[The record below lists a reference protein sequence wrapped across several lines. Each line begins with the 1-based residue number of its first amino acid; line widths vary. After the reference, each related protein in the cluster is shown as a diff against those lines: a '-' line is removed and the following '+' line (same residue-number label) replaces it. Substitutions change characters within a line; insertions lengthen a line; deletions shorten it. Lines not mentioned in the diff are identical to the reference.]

1 MIDFIIN
8 VFRFLVMLACSLY
21 AYVKITDSKLKPIHL
36 LYIPAFAVCSAGLHF
51 VWVYFRL
58 AVPVA
63 LLFICVLAFF
73 IGFRRRFY
81 STLSLSTMALGMTVF
96 FMAVS
101 TAIASLAMLLLDRFI
116 PENFK
121 DLFIVS
127 IFSVLMIL
135 LTLLIFKIKKI
146 KKRIVPITNDDV
158 YEKLLFISVL
168 SIFGMTLT
176 FTTDREATFL
186 EIGFIFIS
194 FCCLSIILGWR
205 KMTANSYRKN
215 ILDRNVEVLEYSA
228 REYNAERE
236 RLAEQNRELAK
247 IIHRDNKLLPAMELS
262 VRSLLERYPD
272 DKQAKELLQGLNKL
286 FAERANAVESFRS
299 EATILQTSGDVT
311 IDSVLGF
318 LNAKAAD
325 YKVEFTAEA
334 EEGAVEFFR
343 EQFKELTDFN
353 AILCDLGENALIAAK
368 HVENGKVKAV
378 LDYAGGI
385 ATLKLYDNGAL
396 FDEKVIAEM
405 GRTEITTHKN
415 DGGSGIG
422 LVTAFKILKKCSASI
437 CIDEVL
443 ADDACK
449 ADGYAKCIV
458 IRADGNGL
466 RVIKTG
472 RDSVKKI
479 AASRSDLTVE

>member
-1 MIDFIIN
+1 
-8 VFRFLVMLACSLY
+8 MLACSLY

-236 RLAEQNRELAK
+236 RLAEQNSELAK

-325 YKVEFTAEA
+325 YQVEFTAEA

-353 AILCDLGENALIAAK
+353 AILCDLGENALIAAR
-368 HVENGKVKAV
+368 HAENGKVKAV

-385 ATLKLYDNGAL
+385 ATLKLYDNGAP

-422 LVTAFKILKKCSASI
+422 LVTAFKILKKYSASI

>member
-1 MIDFIIN
+1 
-8 VFRFLVMLACSLY
+8 MLACSLY

-236 RLAEQNRELAK
+236 RLAEQNSELAK

-422 LVTAFKILKKCSASI
+422 LVTAFKILKKYSASI

-443 ADDACK
+443 AEDACK

>member
-1 MIDFIIN
+1 
-8 VFRFLVMLACSLY
+8 MLACSLY

-286 FAERANAVESFRS
+286 FTERANAVESFRS

-385 ATLKLYDNGAL
+385 ATLKLYDNGAP

-415 DGGSGIG
+415 DGGSGSGIG
-422 LVTAFKILKKCSASI
+422 LVTAFKILKKYSASI

-443 ADDACK
+443 AEDACK

>member
-1 MIDFIIN
+1 
-8 VFRFLVMLACSLY
+8 MLACSLY

-236 RLAEQNRELAK
+236 RLAEQNSELAK

-353 AILCDLGENALIAAK
+353 AILCDLGENALIAARHAK
-368 HVENGKVKAV
+368 NGKVKAV

-385 ATLKLYDNGAL
+385 ATLKLYDNGAP

-422 LVTAFKILKKCSASI
+422 LVTAFKILKKYSASI

>member
-1 MIDFIIN
+1 
-8 VFRFLVMLACSLY
+8 MLACSLY

-422 LVTAFKILKKCSASI
+422 LVTAFKILKKYSASI

-443 ADDACK
+443 AEDACK

-466 RVIKTG
+466 RVIKTS

>member
-1 MIDFIIN
+1 
-8 VFRFLVMLACSLY
+8 MLACSLY

-236 RLAEQNRELAK
+236 RLAEQNSELAK

-385 ATLKLYDNGAL
+385 ATLKIYDNGAL

-422 LVTAFKILKKCSASI
+422 LVTAFKILKKYSASI

>member
-1 MIDFIIN
+1 
-8 VFRFLVMLACSLY
+8 MLACSLY

-121 DLFIVS
+121 DLFIVC

-385 ATLKLYDNGAL
+385 ATLKLYDNGAP

-422 LVTAFKILKKCSASI
+422 LVTAFKILKKYSASI

-443 ADDACK
+443 AEDACK

-466 RVIKTG
+466 RVIKTE

>member
-1 MIDFIIN
+1 
-8 VFRFLVMLACSLY
+8 MLACSLY

-422 LVTAFKILKKCSASI
+422 LVTAFKILKKYSASI

-443 ADDACK
+443 AEDACK

>member
-1 MIDFIIN
+1 
-8 VFRFLVMLACSLY
+8 MLACSLY

-236 RLAEQNRELAK
+236 RLAEQNSELAK

-353 AILCDLGENALIAAK
+353 AILCDLGENALIAAR
-368 HVENGKVKAV
+368 HAENGKVKAV

-385 ATLKLYDNGAL
+385 ATLKLYDNGAP

-422 LVTAFKILKKCSASI
+422 LVTAFKILKKYSASI

>member
-236 RLAEQNRELAK
+236 RLAEQNSELAK

-368 HVENGKVKAV
+368 PVRQSRVYRRLSG
-378 LDYAGGI
+378 
-385 ATLKLYDNGAL
+385 YDNP
-396 FDEKVIAEM
+396 
-405 GRTEITTHKN
+405 
-415 DGGSGIG
+415 
-422 LVTAFKILKKCSASI
+422 
-437 CIDEVL
+437 
-443 ADDACK
+443 
-449 ADGYAKCIV
+449 
-458 IRADGNGL
+458 
-466 RVIKTG
+466 
-472 RDSVKKI
+472 
-479 AASRSDLTVE
+479 

>member
-1 MIDFIIN
+1 M
-8 VFRFLVMLACSLY
+8 
-21 AYVKITDSKLKPIHL
+21 
-36 LYIPAFAVCSAGLHF
+36 HF

-385 ATLKLYDNGAL
+385 ATLKLYDNGAP

-422 LVTAFKILKKCSASI
+422 LVTAFKILKKYSASI

-443 ADDACK
+443 AEDACK

>member
-1 MIDFIIN
+1 
-8 VFRFLVMLACSLY
+8 MLACSLY

-385 ATLKLYDNGAL
+385 ATLKLYDNGAP

-422 LVTAFKILKKCSASI
+422 LVTAFKILKKYSASI

-449 ADGYAKCIV
+449 ADGYAKCII
-458 IRADGNGL
+458 IRADGNGR
-466 RVIKTG
+466 RVIKTE

>member
-1 MIDFIIN
+1 MIDFIVNII
-8 VFRFLVMLACSLY
+8 RFLTILFCTLY
-21 AYVKITDSKLKPIHL
+21 AYVKITGSKLKPIHL

-58 AVPVA
+58 AVSVC
-63 LLFICVLAFF
+63 LLVICVLAFF

-81 STLSLSTMALGMTVF
+81 NTLTLSTIALGIIVF
-96 FMAVS
+96 FMSVS
-101 TAIASLAMLLLDRFI
+101 TIIASLAVVPFFELLTKNQQSLVTI
-116 PENFK
+116 A
-121 DLFIVS
+121 
-127 IFSVLMIL
+127 IFSFLMIL
-135 LTLLIFKIKKI
+135 STFLIFKIKKF
-146 KKRIVPITNDDV
+146 KKGIAPITNDDIF
-158 YEKLLFISVL
+158 EKLLFISAIC
-168 SIFGMTLT
+168 IFGMTLT
-176 FTTDREATFL
+176 YTSHGRDTFVDL
-186 EIGFIFIS
+186 AFIFIL
-194 FCCLSIILGWR
+194 FCYLSIILGWR

-422 LVTAFKILKKCSASI
+422 LVTAFKILKKYSASI

>member
-286 FAERANAVESFRS
+286 FTERANAVESFRS

-422 LVTAFKILKKCSASI
+422 LVTAFKILKKYSASI

-443 ADDACK
+443 AEDACK

>member
-1 MIDFIIN
+1 M
-8 VFRFLVMLACSLY
+8 
-21 AYVKITDSKLKPIHL
+21 
-36 LYIPAFAVCSAGLHF
+36 
-51 VWVYFRL
+51 
-58 AVPVA
+58 
-63 LLFICVLAFF
+63 
-73 IGFRRRFY
+73 
-81 STLSLSTMALGMTVF
+81 
-96 FMAVS
+96 
-101 TAIASLAMLLLDRFI
+101 
-116 PENFK
+116 
-121 DLFIVS
+121 
-127 IFSVLMIL
+127 
-135 LTLLIFKIKKI
+135 
-146 KKRIVPITNDDV
+146 
-158 YEKLLFISVL
+158 
-168 SIFGMTLT
+168 
-176 FTTDREATFL
+176 
-186 EIGFIFIS
+186 
-194 FCCLSIILGWR
+194 
-205 KMTANSYRKN
+205 
-215 ILDRNVEVLEYSA
+215 EYSA

-236 RLAEQNRELAK
+236 RLAEQNSELAK

-353 AILCDLGENALIAAK
+353 AILCDLGENALIAAR
-368 HVENGKVKAV
+368 HAENGKVKAV

-385 ATLKLYDNGAL
+385 ATLKLYDNGAP

-422 LVTAFKILKKCSASI
+422 LVTAFKILKKYSASI

-443 ADDACK
+443 AEDACK

>member
-1 MIDFIIN
+1 
-8 VFRFLVMLACSLY
+8 MLACSLY

-81 STLSLSTMALGMTVF
+81 STLSLSPMALGMTVF

-422 LVTAFKILKKCSASI
+422 LVTAFKILKKYSASI

>member
-422 LVTAFKILKKCSASI
+422 LVTAFKILKKYSASI

-466 RVIKTG
+466 RVIKTS

>member
-1 MIDFIIN
+1 
-8 VFRFLVMLACSLY
+8 MLACSLY

-194 FCCLSIILGWR
+194 FCFLSIILGWR

-422 LVTAFKILKKCSASI
+422 LVTAFKILKKYSASI

-466 RVIKTG
+466 RVIKTS

>member
-81 STLSLSTMALGMTVF
+81 STLSLSTMVLGMTVF

-215 ILDRNVEVLEYSA
+215 ILDRNVEVLE
-228 REYNAERE
+228 
-236 RLAEQNRELAK
+236 
-247 IIHRDNKLLPAMELS
+247 
-262 VRSLLERYPD
+262 
-272 DKQAKELLQGLNKL
+272 
-286 FAERANAVESFRS
+286 
-299 EATILQTSGDVT
+299 
-311 IDSVLGF
+311 
-318 LNAKAAD
+318 
-325 YKVEFTAEA
+325 
-334 EEGAVEFFR
+334 
-343 EQFKELTDFN
+343 
-353 AILCDLGENALIAAK
+353 
-368 HVENGKVKAV
+368 
-378 LDYAGGI
+378 
-385 ATLKLYDNGAL
+385 
-396 FDEKVIAEM
+396 
-405 GRTEITTHKN
+405 
-415 DGGSGIG
+415 
-422 LVTAFKILKKCSASI
+422 
-437 CIDEVL
+437 
-443 ADDACK
+443 
-449 ADGYAKCIV
+449 
-458 IRADGNGL
+458 
-466 RVIKTG
+466 
-472 RDSVKKI
+472 
-479 AASRSDLTVE
+479 

>member
-262 VRSLLERYPD
+262 VRSLLERYPN

-422 LVTAFKILKKCSASI
+422 LVTAFKILKKYSASI

-443 ADDACK
+443 AEDACK

>member
-1 MIDFIIN
+1 
-8 VFRFLVMLACSLY
+8 MLACSLY

-422 LVTAFKILKKCSASI
+422 LVTAFKILKKYSASI

-466 RVIKTG
+466 RVIKTS

>member
-1 MIDFIIN
+1 
-8 VFRFLVMLACSLY
+8 MLACLLY

-422 LVTAFKILKKCSASI
+422 LVTAFKILKKYSASI

-443 ADDACK
+443 AEDACK

>member
-422 LVTAFKILKKCSASI
+422 LVTAFKILKKYSASI

-443 ADDACK
+443 AEDACK

>member
-1 MIDFIIN
+1 
-8 VFRFLVMLACSLY
+8 MLACSLY

-286 FAERANAVESFRS
+286 FTERANAVESFRS

-385 ATLKLYDNGAL
+385 ATLKLYDNGAP

-422 LVTAFKILKKCSASI
+422 LVTAFKILKKYSASI

-443 ADDACK
+443 AEDACK

>member
-236 RLAEQNRELAK
+236 RLAEQNSELAK

-422 LVTAFKILKKCSASI
+422 LVTAFKILKKYSASI

>member
-422 LVTAFKILKKCSASI
+422 LVTAFKILKKYSASI

>member
-1 MIDFIIN
+1 
-8 VFRFLVMLACSLY
+8 MLACSLY

-422 LVTAFKILKKCSASI
+422 LVTAFKILKKYSASI

>member
-1 MIDFIIN
+1 
-8 VFRFLVMLACSLY
+8 MLACSLY

-36 LYIPAFAVCSAGLHF
+36 LYIPAFAICSAGLHF

-58 AVPVA
+58 AVPVV
-63 LLFICVLAFF
+63 LLFVCVLAFF

-96 FMAVS
+96 FMAVA

-135 LTLLIFKIKKI
+135 LTFLIFKIKKL

-176 FTTDREATFL
+176 FTTNGASAFL
-186 EIGFIFIS
+186 EIAFIFIL

-396 FDEKVIAEM
+396 FDEKVIAEL

-422 LVTAFKILKKCSASI
+422 LVTAFKILKKYSASI

-449 ADGYAKCIV
+449 ADDYAKCIV

-466 RVIKTG
+466 RVIKTE

>member
-1 MIDFIIN
+1 
-8 VFRFLVMLACSLY
+8 MLACSLY

-236 RLAEQNRELAK
+236 RLAEQNSELAK

-385 ATLKLYDNGAL
+385 ATLKLYDNGAP

-422 LVTAFKILKKCSASI
+422 LVTAFKILKKYSASI

>member
-1 MIDFIIN
+1 
-8 VFRFLVMLACSLY
+8 MLACSLY

-262 VRSLLERYPD
+262 VRSLLERYPN

-422 LVTAFKILKKCSASI
+422 LVTAFKILKKYSASI

-443 ADDACK
+443 AEDACK

>member
-1 MIDFIIN
+1 
-8 VFRFLVMLACSLY
+8 MLACSLY

-286 FAERANAVESFRS
+286 FTERANAVESFRS

-405 GRTEITTHKN
+405 GRT
-415 DGGSGIG
+415 
-422 LVTAFKILKKCSASI
+422 
-437 CIDEVL
+437 
-443 ADDACK
+443 
-449 ADGYAKCIV
+449 
-458 IRADGNGL
+458 
-466 RVIKTG
+466 
-472 RDSVKKI
+472 
-479 AASRSDLTVE
+479 

>member
-1 MIDFIIN
+1 
-8 VFRFLVMLACSLY
+8 MLACSLY

-236 RLAEQNRELAK
+236 RLAEQNSELAK

-385 ATLKLYDNGAL
+385 ATLKLYDNGAP

-422 LVTAFKILKKCSASI
+422 LVTAFKILKKYSASI

-443 ADDACK
+443 AEDACK

-466 RVIKTG
+466 RVIKTE

-479 AASRSDLTVE
+479 TASRSDLTVE

>member
-1 MIDFIIN
+1 MI
-8 VFRFLVMLACSLY
+8 
-21 AYVKITDSKLKPIHL
+21 
-36 LYIPAFAVCSAGLHF
+36 
-51 VWVYFRL
+51 
-58 AVPVA
+58 
-63 LLFICVLAFF
+63 
-73 IGFRRRFY
+73 
-81 STLSLSTMALGMTVF
+81 LSTF
-96 FMAVS
+96 
-101 TAIASLAMLLLDRFI
+101 
-116 PENFK
+116 
-121 DLFIVS
+121 
-127 IFSVLMIL
+127 
-135 LTLLIFKIKKI
+135 LIFKIKKF
-146 KKRIVPITNDDV
+146 KKGIAPITNDDIF
-158 YEKLLFISVL
+158 EKLLFISAIC
-168 SIFGMTLT
+168 IFGMTLT
-176 FTTDREATFL
+176 YTSHGRDTFVDL
-186 EIGFIFIS
+186 AFIFIL

-286 FAERANAVESFRS
+286 FTERANAVESFRS

-385 ATLKLYDNGAL
+385 ATLKLYDNGAP

-422 LVTAFKILKKCSASI
+422 LVTAFKILKKYSASI

-443 ADDACK
+443 AEDACK

>member
-1 MIDFIIN
+1 
-8 VFRFLVMLACSLY
+8 MLACSLY

-286 FAERANAVESFRS
+286 FTERANAVESFRS

-422 LVTAFKILKKCSASI
+422 LVTAFKILKKYSASI

-443 ADDACK
+443 AEDACK

>member
-1 MIDFIIN
+1 
-8 VFRFLVMLACSLY
+8 MLACSLY

-236 RLAEQNRELAK
+236 RLAEQNSELAK

-422 LVTAFKILKKCSASI
+422 LVTAFKILKKYSASI